1 MVSAINSAL
10 SGIDAA
16 ERRIQN
22 SANNIANQFSTRTVV
37 DGQVTN
43 QPFVPQ
49 RIQQVSGAGGSVR
62 TVSSDVE
69 PATTAVFDPS
79 NPEANSEG
87 IVQFPNVDTAQELVA
102 MQIASYDFKAN
113 LKTIKVEDNMQKSLL
128 DIIS

>member
-22 SANNIANQFSTRTVV
+22 SANNIANQFSTRTIV

-49 RIQQVSGAGGSVR
+49 RIQQVSGAGGSVL
-62 TVSSDVE
+62 TVRSNVE
-69 PATTAVFDPS
+69 PATVAVFDPS
-79 NPEANSEG
+79 NPEANAEG
-87 IVQFPNVDTAQELVA
+87 IVQFPNVDVAQELVS